1 MSTNEH
7 SKEEAGAEACDFTP
21 PPGVCLGL
29 PETPTIVGDEDNSL
43 YNPEAWKNQ
52 STNG

>member
-1 MSTNEH
+1 MSSEPSKNEEPSADVH
-7 SKEEAGAEACDFTP
+7 EFTP

-29 PETPTIVGDEDNSL
+29 PETPVIVGDEDHPL

>member
-1 MSTNEH
+1 MSDAP
-7 SKEEAGAEACDFTP
+7 SKKEGETVVQFMP
-21 PPGVCLGL
+21 PAGVCLGL
-29 PETPTIVGDEDNSL
+29 PETPVVGDEDHTL